1 MAEQKM
7 EFKQYK
13 RKGLSEMI
21 PLKEFVGQDM
31 STVSV
36 SEQDKLLSKEEFEQG
51 YIARNPKNHA
61 DMWYVAKKYFDDN
74 LEEAFTRSNNMT
86 FGEATEAMKKGLRCA
101 RVGWNGSGMFAIYS
115 PGSSSPLKNEDW
127 FSPAMREY
135 TKDGKELNV
144 RPSFLL
150 KTAQED
156 VAYWAP
162 SGSDALAE
170 DWMIV

>member
-1 MAEQKM
+1 
-7 EFKQYK
+7 
-13 RKGLSEMI
+13 MI
-21 PLKEFVGQDM
+21 PFKEFVGQDM
-31 STVSV
+31 SSLSV
-36 SEQDKLLSKEEFEQG
+36 SDQDKLLSNEEFEQG
-51 YIARNPKNHA
+51 YVARNPKNHL
-61 DMWYVAKKYFDDN
+61 DIWYVAKKYFDDN
-74 LEEAFTRSNNMT
+74 LEPAELHQTKNLT
-86 FGEATEAMKKGLRCA
+86 FGQATEAMKKGLRAA
-101 RVGWNGSGMFAIYS
+101 REGWNGSGMFAMYS
-115 PGSSSPLKNEDW
+115 PGSQRPLKNEDW